1 MLAVTQNPYRVLGL
15 YSNTPSSEVSPSVE
29 RLRGM
34 LANGVPATL
43 PLGELLSSPV
53 ERTEASLTE
62 AEQALSNPDGRLD
75 AALFWFVDIEQR
87 DAQAFTHLRSG
98 HSDEAGK
105 CWQVADDA
113 DNSWAA
119 THNRIVLALSEED
132 WATFAA
138 LAPDYYAGPAT
149 SLLQV
154 VDGAPRRT
162 TQQLT
167 ERFLE
172 LLCQG
177 SYKACLTLQQATF
190 PTEWRITAQ
199 RQLDLRLSK
208 GDEAA
213 PHRKEPLKK
222 SQTVPLQPQSA
233 AAPKPAAAP
242 ATSGGGFPW
251 RKVAAVVG
259 IVALLAVVVTLLLTR
274 GSKSESHAEP
284 TTVASPAPAATVA
297 QPQYSLPQE
306 TASPEQRAA
315 IEAEV
320 NRVVE
325 EVRQRSAA
333 ETQRLRRETAQEEA
347 ELQALQAERIRIE
360 REWRKKQG
368 LPVDDEEDNPDNAE
382 EE

>member
-34 LANGVPATL
+34 LANGGPATL
-43 PLGELLSSPV
+43 PLGELLGAPV

-62 AEQALSNPDGRLD
+62 AEQALSTPDGRLD

-98 HSDEAGK
+98 HPDEAAK

-132 WATFAA
+132 WSTFAA
-138 LAPDYYAGPAT
+138 LAPDYYAGHVS
-149 SLLQV
+149 SLLEV
-154 VDGAPRRT
+154 VDGAPRLT

-167 ERFLE
+167 ERFLA
-172 LLCQG
+172 LLCGG

-199 RQLDLRLSK
+199 RQLDQRLSK

-222 SQTVPLQPQSA
+222 SQTVPQQPQSA

-259 IVALLAVVVTLLLTR
+259 IVALLAVVVTLLLTH
-274 GSKSESHAEP
+274 GSKS
-284 TTVASPAPAATVA
+284 
-297 QPQYSLPQE
+297 
-306 TASPEQRAA
+306 
-315 IEAEV
+315 
-320 NRVVE
+320 
-325 EVRQRSAA
+325 
-333 ETQRLRRETAQEEA
+333 
-347 ELQALQAERIRIE
+347 
-360 REWRKKQG
+360 
-368 LPVDDEEDNPDNAE
+368 
-382 EE
+382 

>member
-154 VDGAPRRT
+154 VDGATTNHAAAHRALPR
-162 TQQLT
+162 
-167 ERFLE
+167 
-172 LLCQG
+172 
-177 SYKACLTLQQATF
+177 TLV
-190 PTEWRITAQ
+190 P
-199 RQLDLRLSK
+199 RQL
-208 GDEAA
+208 
-213 PHRKEPLKK
+213 
-222 SQTVPLQPQSA
+222 
-233 AAPKPAAAP
+233 
-242 ATSGGGFPW
+242 
-251 RKVAAVVG
+251 
-259 IVALLAVVVTLLLTR
+259 
-274 GSKSESHAEP
+274 
-284 TTVASPAPAATVA
+284 
-297 QPQYSLPQE
+297 
-306 TASPEQRAA
+306 
-315 IEAEV
+315 
-320 NRVVE
+320 
-325 EVRQRSAA
+325 
-333 ETQRLRRETAQEEA
+333 
-347 ELQALQAERIRIE
+347 
-360 REWRKKQG
+360 QG
-368 LPVDDEEDNPDNAE
+368 LPYTTTSHIPNRVANHGTAPARPTALQGRRGRTPPQGTTKKKSDRAAAASKCRRAE
-382 EE
+382 TRRRACHIRRRFPLAQSGRGGRNRGALGSGCHVVADPWF